1 MATGEK
7 KWSTEGKSVKRIS
20 FEPIPPGEY
29 RIKVKRSWE
38 VRKSESEK
46 SSQLRYASGYFEVLG
61 TAKEGGKNRR
71 QYHSFYVDLSP
82 GSDGEVMPNRN
93 AQLTEFGKAVDEK
106 FVLDIIQQ
114 QKRLKDGTYK
124 KVDTLNPKQLVEQL
138 NNLDGTELSARLKVE
153 KNLKGELD
161 NVIDFFVE
169 AEPSES
175 EDEES
180 DGEELGEDETSD
192 DEAEE
197 SDESDESD
205 EEADES
211 EESDDSD
218 DSNEDGDEDEDESD
232 DDDLPPRDTSK
243 GKVKQGPPAKGGKKA
258 VAKKKGKK

>member
-82 GSDGEVMPNRN
+82 GTDGEVMPNRN

-175 EDEES
+175 EDEEES
-180 DGEELGEDETSD
+180 DEEELDEDES

-197 SDESDESD
+197 SDEVD

-211 EESDDSD
+211 EESDESD
-218 DSNEDGDEDEDESD
+218 DSNDDGDGDEDESD

-243 GKVKQGPPAKGGKKA
+243 GKVKQGPPSKGGGKKA
-258 VAKKKGKK
+258 VAKKKAKK

>member
-93 AQLTEFGKAVDEK
+93 AQLTEFGKAVGEK

-153 KNLKGELD
+153 KNLKSELD

-180 DGEELGEDETSD
+180 DEEELDED
-192 DEAEE
+192 E
-197 SDESDESD
+197 SDESDEGEESDEVD

-211 EESDDSD
+211 EESDESD
-218 DSNEDGDEDEDESD
+218 DSDDGDEDEPD

-243 GKVKQGPPAKGGKKA
+243 GKVKQGPPSKGGGKKA